1 MTTKDKILFAA
12 LDLFSEKGY
21 DGVGVDQIA
30 ESIGLKGPSIYR
42 HFKGKED
49 ILNRLIA
56 KGTEHYNESIKL
68 NQDLKRIPASASELK
83 EMSLKQIEFTM
94 SDPMIIKFRK
104 VISMEQFRN
113 EIFAQL
119 ATDHNVTQI
128 ENMYSFIFEKMIEN
142 GSLKE
147 DNPQALAVEYTYPI
161 SLFIQ
166 MSDRHPE
173 KSAEIKANIINHI
186 DRFIKMY
193 AIK

>member
-1 MTTKDKILFAA
+1 MNTKDKILFAA

-56 KGTEHYNESIKL
+56 KGTEHYNESIRL

-83 EMSLKQIEFTM
+83 GMSLKQIEFTM

-128 ENMYSFIFEKMIEN
+128 ESMYSFIFEKMIEN

-173 KSAEIKANIINHI
+173 KSAEIKANIINYI